1 MRARAAHSHHGRGWW
16 PFFRHYLEM
25 VAAMFVGMAVLG
37 AAVRGGMALA
47 GLEFPARPEPAVLEM
62 AVDMSVGMI
71 VWMRYRGH
79 GWAGTLEMAGSM
91 FVPAL
96 VLFPLLWTGVI
107 PAGSLLLLEHVV
119 MLPLM
124 LLVMLRRRDEYGGPA
139 RV

>member
-1 MRARAAHSHHGRGWW
+1 MRARAAHGHGWW

-25 VAAMFVGMAVLG
+25 IAAMFVGMAVLG
-37 AAVRGGMALA
+37 AAVRAGLALT
-47 GLEFPARPEPAVLEM
+47 GLEFPARPEAAALEM
-62 AVDMSVGMI
+62 AVDMSAGMI

-79 GWAGTLEMAGSM
+79 GWAATLEMAGSM
-91 FVPAL
+91 IVPAL
-96 VLFPLLWTGVI
+96 ALFPLLWAGVI
-107 PAGSLLLLEHVV
+107 TGDALLVLEHVV

>member
-1 MRARAAHSHHGRGWW
+1 MRARAAHGHGWW

-25 VAAMFVGMAVLG
+25 IAAMFVGMAVLG
-37 AAVRGGMALA
+37 AAVRAGLALA
-47 GLEFPARPEPAVLEM
+47 GLEFPARPEVAALEM
-62 AVDMSVGMI
+62 AVDMSAGMI

-79 GWAGTLEMAGSM
+79 GWAATLEMAGSM
-91 FVPAL
+91 IVPAL
-96 VLFPLLWTGVI
+96 ALLPLLWTGVI
-107 PAGSLLLLEHVV
+107 TGGALLVLEHVV

>member
-1 MRARAAHSHHGRGWW
+1 MRVRAVHAQGWW

-25 VAAMFVGMAVLG
+25 LAAMVVGMAVLG
-37 AAVRGGMALA
+37 AAASAGLALA
-47 GLEFPARPEPAVLEM
+47 GLEFPARAEVVALKM

-71 VWMRYRGH
+71 LWMRYRGH
-79 GWAGTLEMAGSM
+79 GWAATLEMAGSM

-96 VLFPLLWTGVI
+96 ALFPLLWAGVI
-107 PAGSLLLLEHVV
+107 SGDTLLLLEHVV

-124 LLVMLRRRDEYGGPA
+124 FLVMLRRRDEYGGPS

>member
-1 MRARAAHSHHGRGWW
+1 MRARAAHGHGWW

-25 VAAMFVGMAVLG
+25 IAAMFVGMAVLG
-37 AAVRGGMALA
+37 AAVRAGLALA
-47 GLEFPARPEPAVLEM
+47 DLEFPARPEAAALEM
-62 AVDMSVGMI
+62 AVDMSAGMI

-79 GWAGTLEMAGSM
+79 GWAATLEMAGSM
-91 FVPAL
+91 IVPAL
-96 VLFPLLWTGVI
+96 ALFPLLWTGVI
-107 PAGSLLLLEHVV
+107 TGDALLVLEHVV

>member
-1 MRARAAHSHHGRGWW
+1 MRARAAHGHGWW

-25 VAAMFVGMAVLG
+25 IAAMFVGMAVLG
-37 AAVRGGMALA
+37 AAVRAGLALT
-47 GLEFPARPEPAVLEM
+47 GLEFPARPEVAALEM
-62 AVDMSVGMI
+62 AVDMSAGMI

-79 GWAGTLEMAGSM
+79 GWAATLEMVGSM
-91 FVPAL
+91 IVPAL
-96 VLFPLLWTGVI
+96 VLFPMLWTGVI
-107 PAGSLLLLEHVV
+107 PGDALLMLEHVV

>member
-1 MRARAAHSHHGRGWW
+1 MRARAAHGHGWW

-25 VAAMFVGMAVLG
+25 IAAMFVGMAVLG
-37 AAVRGGMALA
+37 AAVRAGLALA
-47 GLEFPARPEPAVLEM
+47 GLEFPARPEAAALEM
-62 AVDMSVGMI
+62 AVDMSAGMI

-79 GWAGTLEMAGSM
+79 GWAATLEMTGSM
-91 FVPAL
+91 IVPAL
-96 VLFPLLWTGVI
+96 ALFPLLWTGVI
-107 PAGSLLLLEHVV
+107 TGDALLVLEHVV

>member
-1 MRARAAHSHHGRGWW
+1 MRARAAHGHGWW

-25 VAAMFVGMAVLG
+25 IAAMFVGMAVLG
-37 AAVRGGMALA
+37 AAVRAGLALA
-47 GLEFPARPEPAVLEM
+47 GLEFPARPEVAALEM
-62 AVDMSVGMI
+62 AVDMSAGMI

-79 GWAGTLEMAGSM
+79 GWAATLEMAGSM
-91 FVPAL
+91 IVPAL
-96 VLFPLLWTGVI
+96 ALFPLLWTGVI
-107 PAGSLLLLEHVV
+107 TGGALLVLEHVV

>member
-1 MRARAAHSHHGRGWW
+1 MRARAAHGHGWW

-25 VAAMFVGMAVLG
+25 IAAMFVGMAVLG
-37 AAVRGGMALA
+37 AAVRAGLALA
-47 GLEFPARPEPAVLEM
+47 GLEFPARPEAAALEM
-62 AVDMSVGMI
+62 AVDMSAGMI

-79 GWAGTLEMAGSM
+79 GWAATLEMAGSM
-91 FVPAL
+91 IVPAL
-96 VLFPLLWTGVI
+96 ALFPLLWTGVI
-107 PAGSLLLLEHVV
+107 TGDALLVLEHVV